1 MFHFLLYFMPE
12 KTQYENFTVLVFV
25 VFNCFSFIDVGMI
38 CVRTLETF
46 KLCKVSICI
55 PIWKKIVLPNNIHIC
70 IGINFPT
77 RIVLVFGTIS
87 ERE

>member
-1 MFHFLLYFMPE
+1 MFNFLLYFMPE

-46 KLCKVSICI
+46 K
-55 PIWKKIVLPNNIHIC
+55 
-70 IGINFPT
+70 
-77 RIVLVFGTIS
+77 
-87 ERE
+87 